1 MIDLNVAS
9 DMCWENQCKK
19 RERKAINYI
28 LYRTI
33 ELWTTIVSSTIIDLL
48 KMTDLLKIFV

>member
-9 DMCWENQCKK
+9 DMRWENQCKK
-19 RERKAINYI
+19 RERKVMNYI
-28 LYRTI
+28 LYRSI
-33 ELWTTIVSSTIIDLL
+33 ELWTSIASSTIIDLL